1 MLRFAA
7 ATLLG
12 SACWVVGCV
21 DDPSTSLT
29 GALPTLLSADPST
42 FLGSVRCGAE
52 LRKYVVTVYDVT
64 NGASPVSSPPT
75 ECTKQTSFESPP
87 LVVDD
92 YFVAEI
98 DGYDRD
104 DIVPRMGLEGVRQMV
119 DPNTMEVVTPRWT
132 TTCGEGGPLDASTLP
147 DGAQNPIRSPTWLL
161 GSVEVFLHG
170 CLPLQPF
177 ETADAGL
184 DGAAPDG
191 QPNATPD
198 ASQGSPDDALG
209 DDSGEGGAATSAAGR

>member
-12 SACWVVGCV
+12 SACLVVACG
-21 DDPSTSLT
+21 DDSSTSLT
-29 GALPTLLSADPST
+29 GAVPTLLSADPST

-52 LRKYVVTVYDVT
+52 LRRYVVTVYDVT

-75 ECTKQTSFESPP
+75 ECTRQTSFESPP
-87 LVVDD
+87 LVQDD
-92 YFVAEI
+92 FFVAEI

-104 DIVPRMGLEGVRQMV
+104 DIIPRMGLEGVRQMV
-119 DPNTMEVVTPRWT
+119 DATTMEIVPPRWT
-132 TTCGEGGPLDASTLP
+132 TTCGEGGPLEASTLP

-170 CLPLQPF
+170 CLPLRPL
-177 ETADAGL
+177 ETPDASV
-184 DGAAPDG
+184 DAATPDG
-191 QPNATPD
+191 QPNATSD
-198 ASQGSPDDALG
+198 ASQEPSDDATG
-209 DDSGEGGAATSAAGR
+209 AGTDDSGESGAGSR

>member
-12 SACWVVGCV
+12 SMCWLVGCV
-21 DDPSTSLT
+21 DDPGTSLT
-29 GALPTLLSADPST
+29 GAFPTLLSADPST
-42 FLGSVRCGAE
+42 FLGSLRCGAE

-87 LVVDD
+87 LVQDD

-119 DPNTMEVVTPRWT
+119 DSTTMDVVPPRWT
-132 TTCGEGGPLDASTLP
+132 TTCGEGGPLEASTLP
-147 DGAQNPIRSPTWLL
+147 DGAQNPIRSATWLL
-161 GSVEVFLHG
+161 GSVEVVLHG
-170 CLPLQPF
+170 CLPLHPV
-177 ETADAGL
+177 ETPDAGV
-184 DGAAPDG
+184 DGTAPDG

-198 ASQGSPDDALG
+198 ASQEPSDAAMG
-209 DDSGEGGAATSAAGR
+209 AGIDDSGEAGAASR